1 MSDLLTY
8 SRVQDYLIRLI
19 PTRPPELRAMERYA
33 KRQGFPAIGP
43 VCGYF
48 CYQIAKMIRARKVFE
63 LGSGF
68 GYSTAWFAKAVRENG
83 GGVVHHVVW
92 DAELSE
98 RAKGHLDRLGYG
110 NTVRYH
116 VAEAV
121 DTLRRTKGPFDLIF
135 NDIDKESYPQ
145 SLPVIKEKLRSGG
158 MLIIDNMLWD
168 GRVFDGRDRTPTT
181 QGIRAFTR
189 RIVKDAD
196 WIVSLVPMRDGMII
210 ALKK

>member
-8 SRVQDYLIRLI
+8 SRVQDYLRSLV
-19 PTRPPELRAMERYA
+19 PPRPPEMREMEGYA

-48 CYQIAKMIRARKVFE
+48 CYQIARMIRARKVFE

-68 GYSTAWFAKAVRENG
+68 GYSTAWFATAVRENG

-110 NTVRYH
+110 DIVRLH
-116 VAEAV
+116 VAEAIE
-121 DTLRRTKGPFDLIF
+121 TLRRTKGPFDLIF
-135 NDIDKESYPQ
+135 NDIDKEGYPQ

-158 MLIIDNMLWD
+158 VLIIDNMLWD
-168 GRVFDGRDRTPTT
+168 GRVLNPKNHEPTT
-181 QGIRAFTR
+181 EAIRVFTR
-189 RIVKDAD
+189 GIVEDPE
-196 WIVSLVPMRDGMII
+196 WIVSLVPMRDGMIV